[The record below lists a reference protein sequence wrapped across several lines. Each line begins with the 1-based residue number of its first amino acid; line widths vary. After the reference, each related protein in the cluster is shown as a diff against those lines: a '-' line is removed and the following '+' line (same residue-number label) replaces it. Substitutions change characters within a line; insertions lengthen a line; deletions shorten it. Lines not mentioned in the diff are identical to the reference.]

1 MNIFGS
7 IVLLM
12 PVLIALYFCE
22 WQVAVAFFIAV
33 LVVPFILIFLI
44 NLFQQKAMGFNDV
57 IETGFMFS
65 IAGIPIYFILILPVY
80 YVLKS
85 SNMPIVYSFPA
96 SVSVIMVIIYT
107 LITTKPW
114 DYKAALVVTACSVV
128 HTLFII
134 WLISKLKSISF

>member
-1 MNIFGS
+1 
-7 IVLLM
+7 
-12 PVLIALYFCE
+12 
-22 WQVAVAFFIAV
+22 
-33 LVVPFILIFLI
+33 
-44 NLFQQKAMGFNDV
+44 KAMGFNDV